1 MSLVSTYLEGSRL
14 TEIADI
20 QLDVPIAS
28 KGRIPTPSEP
38 SSPSQKTTGKTRKEL
53 NRFSLNNPFFG
64 YPIDTSSLDLQEELS
79 SRTLRDSTSLSTLRP
94 NVAVPSLRYGRRRK
108 RDLVRALLVLYWQRW
123 GVQFG
128 IGATLLVLAGLLRAR
143 RKDGLRNIVLI
154 GATIASRVK
163 DWALTRGPF

>member
-1 MSLVSTYLEGSRL
+1 M
-14 TEIADI
+14 
-20 QLDVPIAS
+20 
-28 KGRIPTPSEP
+28 
-38 SSPSQKTTGKTRKEL
+38 
-53 NRFSLNNPFFG
+53 
-64 YPIDTSSLDLQEELS
+64 DLQEELS

-108 RDLVRALLVLYWQRW
+108 RDLVRALLVMYWQRW

-163 DWALTRGPF
+163 VWALTRGPF